1 MSKKKILMVDDEPDF
16 LKMVK
21 LNLERTDKF
30 EVLTLFC
37 ANEII
42 SHLHSFKPDVVILD
56 LVMPGIGGME
66 ACEMLNRDPL
76 GSSLPIL
83 VLSALESERERVLS
97 SGKGIAGYLTK
108 PVTKEE
114 LVKKIES
121 LLNLSP

>member
-1 MSKKKILMVDDEPDF
+1 
-16 LKMVK
+16 
-21 LNLERTDKF
+21 
-30 EVLTLFC
+30 
-37 ANEII
+37 
-42 SHLHSFKPDVVILD
+42 
-56 LVMPGIGGME
+56 ME